1 MATPDLSSTQLRVL
15 ECTACSQ
22 PVWAEPVGARVTL
35 HCGYCGLDDAREL
48 SPLVAPAPAEDAYR
62 GARGS
67 RRSRQIEV
75 DLTRPPDGV
84 PKRPTI
90 DRLRELL
97 ATERKR
103 LGELDAGSDERIAS
117 EHRVV
122 YGSAVA
128 SNMYRTKHDHLRAR
142 AVLESALETVREPAY
157 RALVLGRLA
166 RLAAFE
172 GAPELAQ
179 RWLSA
184 MPELRV
190 AELDTDVRVA
200 RAAMARSKGD
210 PKAVLDALGPEQ
222 AFVGASRTV
231 AMALRVDAHERLG
244 DLREARRVYRRGA
257 RGNQLAFGAAINTFE
272 LAPRTRKRTIVVGV
286 LAMGVLSLAFLAIGL
301 ALHGSPLA
309 AIVVILFA
317 LLGAVLVKTM

>member
-1 MATPDLSSTQLRVL
+1 
-15 ECTACSQ
+15 
-22 PVWAEPVGARVTL
+22 VWAEPIGARVTL

-48 SPLVAPAPAEDAYR
+48 SSLVAPAQAEDAYR

-67 RRSRQIEV
+67 RRSRRVEL
-75 DLTRPPDGV
+75 DLTRPPEGV

-90 DRLRELL
+90 DQLRSLL

-103 LGELDAGSDERIAS
+103 IGELDADRDERIAS
-117 EHRVV
+117 EHRMV

-128 SNMYRTKHDHLRAR
+128 ANVYRTKHDHLRAR
-142 AVLESALETVREPAY
+142 AVLESALETVRQPAY

-172 GAPELAQ
+172 GAPELAE
-179 RWLSA
+179 RWLAA

-200 RAAMARSKGD
+200 RAAIARAKGD
-210 PKAVLDALGPEQ
+210 SKAVLEALGPEQ
-222 AFVGASRTV
+222 SFVGASRTV

-244 DLREARRVYRRGA
+244 DLREARRIYRRGS
-257 RGNQLAFGAAINTFE
+257 RGNAFAFGAAINTFE
-272 LAPRTRKRTIVVGV
+272 LAPRTRKRTVVVGV
-286 LAMGVLSLAFLAIGL
+286 VAIGILLLAFFALGL
-301 ALHGSPLA
+301 ALHGSPLT
-309 AIVVILFA
+309 AIVLIVFC

>member
-1 MATPDLSSTQLRVL
+1 MRI
-15 ECTACSQ
+15 
-22 PVWAEPVGARVTL
+22 GAR
-35 HCGYCGLDDAREL
+35 A
-48 SPLVAPAPAEDAYR
+48 AR
-62 GARGS
+62 GARDGS
-67 RRSRQIEV
+67 TWISRARRRAS
-75 DLTRPPDGV
+75 

-90 DRLRELL
+90 DQLRALL
-97 ATERKR
+97 ASERKR
-103 LGELDAGSDERIAS
+103 IAELDAESEERIVS
-117 EHRVV
+117 EHRIV

-128 SNMYRTKHDHLRAR
+128 SNVYRTKHDHLRAR

-172 GAPELAQ
+172 GAPELAE

-200 RAAMARSKGD
+200 RAAVARAKSD
-210 PKAVLDALGPEQ
+210 PKAVLEALGPEP

-244 DLREARRVYRRGA
+244 DLREARRVYRRGS
-257 RGNQLAFGAAINTFE
+257 RGNAFAFGAAINTFE
-272 LAPRTRKRTIVVGV
+272 LAPRTRKRTVVVGV
-286 LAMGVLSLAFLAIGL
+286 LAIGVLVLAFLALGL
-301 ALHGSPLA
+301 ALHGSLLA
-309 AIVVILFA
+309 ALVGIVFA